1 MWVEIRIKDGVNAA
15 TTGSSGI
22 ARIRAWIHL
31 ADFGSENIEGHILKS
46 WKSPSAGL
54 EVWDWHILGE
64 KHLKENPSVLTAA
77 RDSREQGDSHW
88 AVHSWE
94 IFKSPLFNFW
104 IYFRRVLGTLI
115 LAAGLHMASP
125 LGSVLLKW
133 EKGKFYSWYH
143 CRCDQGRVKS
153 LISPCT
159 SGFAGLLSVLVLRS
173 ETGGEFSCS
182 RGAFVGNLI

>member
-31 ADFGSENIEGHILKS
+31 ADFGSENMDGHILLKS

-77 RDSREQGDSHW
+77 KDSREQADSHW

-94 IFKSPLFNFW
+94 IFKSPLGVFNFW
-104 IYFRRVLGTLI
+104 IYFRRVLGTLT
-115 LAAGLHMASP
+115 LAAGLLMAS
-125 LGSVLLKW
+125 LWVLSCLN
-133 EKGKFYSWYH
+133 EKKANFTPVIAADVIRAEWRVWFLLAH
-143 CRCDQGRVKS
+143 QVLQGCGVS
-153 LISPCT
+153 
-159 SGFAGLLSVLVLRS
+159 
-173 ETGGEFSCS
+173 
-182 RGAFVGNLI
+182 